1 MNPPKVYF
9 LPPFP
14 PHAYVNSQLV
24 QKKNSFF
31 TWSPV
36 KPHILL
42 HIYWRKTIHLKKK
55 TVLWPSG
62 IFSSELACSNLSI
75 SSTTTKAIRIY
86 YISVS
91 SLTKNGSSL
100 YKRICIRQL
109 IQHTNSRINKIHS
122 LTITF
127 SSWQTLLSNNKMT
140 DSKNTFTITI
150 VIWAFLISS
159 VASSLTGGHGRR

>member
-24 QKKNSFF
+24 QKKKFF
-31 TWSPV
+31 FHM
-36 KPHILL
+36 KPCKASYIASYILAENN
-42 HIYWRKTIHLKKK
+42 TSEKK

-86 YISVS
+86 YIRWALSQKMAVRSIKEFVS
-91 SLTKNGSSL
+91 GNWYSIRIAGLTKSIL
-100 YKRICIRQL
+100 RQL
-109 IQHTNSRINKIHS
+109 HFPVGRLCWVITKWQIRKIPS
-122 LTITF
+122 P
-127 SSWQTLLSNNKMT
+127 SPLS
-140 DSKNTFTITI
+140 FEH
-150 VIWAFLISS
+150 F
-159 VASSLTGGHGRR
+159 

>member
-55 TVLWPSG
+55 KQSFDQVEFFPQNLLVQTWAFHLQLQKRSG
-62 IFSSELACSNLSI
+62 FITLVWALSQKMAVRSI
-75 SSTTTKAIRIY
+75 KEFVSGNWYSIRIAG
-86 YISVS
+86 
-91 SLTKNGSSL
+91 LTKSILWQLHFPVGKL
-100 YKRICIRQL
+100 CWVITKWQIR
-109 IQHTNSRINKIHS
+109 KIPS
-122 LTITF
+122 P
-127 SSWQTLLSNNKMT
+127 SPLS
-140 DSKNTFTITI
+140 FEH
-150 VIWAFLISS
+150 F
-159 VASSLTGGHGRR
+159 

>member
-14 PHAYVNSQLV
+14 LHAYVNTQLV
-24 QKKNSFF
+24 QKKKFF
-31 TWSPV
+31 FHMTPCKASYIASYV
-36 KPHILL
+36 LAENN
-42 HIYWRKTIHLKKK
+42 TSEKK

-109 IQHTNSRINKIHS
+109 IQYTNSRINKIHS

-127 SSWQTLLSNNKMT
+127 SSWQTSLSNNKMT

-150 VIWAFLISS
+150 VIRAFLISS